1 MLYFTQVYFQLQYV
15 NEVIIMSEKSASFDF
30 HLHSCWSY
38 DATCPVETYFAQA
51 AKQGVSH
58 IAITEHHQMDS
69 FPEVVEASKKYPMVS
84 YIPGAELT
92 VHSPK
97 GTFDMVCLGLPQV
110 PTPELQQVFAAYHN
124 WQRAYGD
131 AYCALLSFEGY
142 FYSRAER
149 KMLLERYRPAKT
161 IAVQGITHVQNS
173 VQTDYL
179 IKEKKFFPD
188 AKKRDELI
196 WNSDMKL
203 PPYPE
208 YDFVLPAVK
217 RAGGLVFIAHPKG
230 YFRQNDLARMDE
242 LREMLQFDGI
252 ECAHP
257 SIPEELTPFYRQY
270 CKDHGLLSSAGSD
283 THSSPDC
290 AYQFCKESAFARHI
304 GEKRYVEE
312 ILERIPAFHA

>member
-1 MLYFTQVYFQLQYV
+1 
-15 NEVIIMSEKSASFDF
+15 MSDQHASFDF

-51 AKQGVSH
+51 EKMGLTH

-69 FPEVVEASKKYPMVS
+69 FPEVVEAAKKHPSVS

-97 GTFDMVCLGLPQV
+97 GTFDMVCLGLPAV

-124 WQRAYGD
+124 WQRNYGD
-131 AYCALLSFEGY
+131 ALCALLSVEGY
-142 FYSRAER
+142 PYTRKER
-149 KMLLERYRPAKT
+149 EILLKRYRPQKT
-161 IAVQGITHVQNS
+161 IDVQGITHVQNGI
-173 VQTDYL
+173 QNKYL
-179 IKEKKFFPD
+179 IEEKKLFPD
-188 AKKRDELI
+188 ADTKNNVI
-196 WNSDMKL
+196 WNSNFAL

-217 RAGGLVFIAHPKG
+217 RAGGLVFIAHPRG
-230 YFRQNDLARMDE
+230 YFKINDLTRMDE
-242 LREMLQFDGI
+242 LREMLDFDGI

-257 SIPEELTPFYRQY
+257 SVPVELTPFYRQY
-270 CKDHGLLSSAGSD
+270 CKDHGLLSTAGSD

-290 AYQFCKESAFARHI
+290 AYQFCKESKFADHI